1 MVVTTTLLFNSPP
14 FVPKALNPCVMAQAN
29 AAMVKY
35 VHQTRAKLVPQT
47 STPAMVLIARSA
59 QRGKNLPQD
68 LNPALTVHQAA
79 TKVKTL
85 LRQKL
90 RALCGQSV
98 LLARSK
104 T

>member
-14 FVPKALNPCVMAQAN
+14 FVPKALNPCATQDVVVII
-29 AAMVKY
+29 AMS
-35 VHQTRAKLVPQT
+35 VPQT
-47 STPAMVLIARSA
+47 STAAMVLIARSA

-85 LRQKL
+85 LRQKPH
-90 RALCGQSV
+90 ALCGQSV